1 MDATSNLEALSSL
14 EAACQAI
21 PAPQDQVPAAAQEDE
36 VAQAL
41 YDLEVNNTSLRP
53 VLQKLYLNT
62 AKEIEVS
69 PTLRAVVIFVPLRF
83 LVKFHKIQKT
93 LITELEKK
101 FSGKQ
106 VFILAQRKI
115 ARKVAGARRI
125 NAPRCRTR
133 VKVQENIM
141 VDLLHPVEVVGRR
154 WKHRVDGTVQT
165 KVLLDAREKEKIE
178 PKLESLAMVYKR
190 LTGITVSFGF
200 MSNPLLQQFL

>member
-1 MDATSNLEALSSL
+1 MATGPRKKLKKS
-14 EAACQAI
+14 I
-21 PAPQDQVPAAAQEDE
+21 RKAPKPLEDE

-115 ARKVAGARRI
+115 ARKTSRAIGLVPGVHVHEVPTRRVSFHEI
-125 NAPRCRTR
+125 E
-133 VKVQENIM
+133 Q
-141 VDLLHPVEVVGRR
+141 RR
-154 WKHRVDGTVQT
+154 AYPG
-165 KVLLDAREKEKIE
+165 VLLFVAYEHCCPRQRYCTFRSE
-178 PKLESLAMVYKR
+178 LAV
-190 LTGITVSFGF
+190 
-200 MSNPLLQQFL
+200 